1 LADDLEREQS
11 GAGADIEAE
20 RELAETDEPAA
31 AEQARADGE
40 ALTDEADAPPTEE
53 TAEAE
58 AEPKPLDETE
68 QELLARLERELGD
81 GVVESADAFGTLVVR
96 VKPDAWRKAADVA
109 RHALECD
116 FLSFVAAIDWQPAPR
131 EGEEAGGD
139 TSAPVQPTEM
149 TFGIAGS
156 AGRMQ
161 VFAHVESTARKWG
174 VTLKSDVDEHDPHAE
189 SWVTHYPGADW
200 HERETWEMFGVVFD
214 GHPSLRHLY
223 LPSEF
228 EGHPLRKDYPL
239 LARVVKPWPGLVDVE
254 PMPEEAA
261 ADAAK
266 GDRADADQG
275 ASSAEDDQGDGADD
289 APSAD
294 VDTGASSAEADQGD
308 AADADQEGS

>member
-11 GAGADIEAE
+11 GAGAEIEAE
-20 RELAETDEPAA
+20 RELAKTDEPAA
-31 AEQARADGE
+31 AEQARAD
-40 ALTDEADAPPTEE
+40 ADEADSPPTEA

-58 AEPKPLDETE
+58 AESKPLDETE

-81 GVVESADAFGTLVVR
+81 GIVESANAFGTLVVR

-109 RHALECD
+109 KHALECD
-116 FLSFVAAIDWQPAPR
+116 FLSFVAGIDWQPAPR

-139 TSAPVQPTEM
+139 TSSPVQPTEM
-149 TFGIAGS
+149 TFGTAGS

-161 VFAHVESTARKWG
+161 VFAHVESTTRNWG
-174 VTLKSDVDEHDPHAE
+174 VTLKTDVDERDPHAD
-189 SWVTHYPGADW
+189 SWVAYYPGADW
-200 HERETWEMFGVVFD
+200 HERETWEMFGVIFD

-254 PMPEEAA
+254 PMPGEDAPKAENGEGTGA
-261 ADAAK
+261 ADAEQT
-266 GDRADADQG
+266 DA
-275 ASSAEDDQGDGADD
+275 

-294 VDTGASSAEADQGD
+294 AAQSDGADADKSD
-308 AADADQEGS
+308 AADAEKGEDS